1 MARGKHCSPFRLAA
15 LATIACQSSPQ
26 TLLTV
31 SARYARRHCV
41 FYPIANIAQRFGS
54 LRSPKMRAITFR
66 KHWSPF
72 RPITLPTAKAHAHAI
87 VPQALRQRARRRP
100 LARTMRRAILI
111 CFPMARASRVL
122 SRARARDVR
131 KRGLWRSRA
140 AECAQEHHGMDACK
154 SNKPSAHATRQR
166 AAERLAIR
174 QRVAWWEKSLLNPRG
189 VTIVCAP
196 RRVIIHVL

>member
-1 MARGKHCSPFRLAA
+1 MLHQRCNALENKNQRRELKIGQTHIIPWTRFANIAQRFGSLRSPTQWL
-15 LATIACQSSPQ
+15 
-26 TLLTV
+26 LLTTDLTQRFG
-31 SARYARRHCV
+31 SLRSPPASFAR
-41 FYPIANIAQRFGS
+41 IANIAQRFGS

-122 SRARARDVR
+122 SHARAR
-131 KRGLWRSRA
+131 RS
-140 AECAQEHHGMDACK
+140 
-154 SNKPSAHATRQR
+154 
-166 AAERLAIR
+166 
-174 QRVAWWEKSLLNPRG
+174 
-189 VTIVCAP
+189 
-196 RRVIIHVL
+196 